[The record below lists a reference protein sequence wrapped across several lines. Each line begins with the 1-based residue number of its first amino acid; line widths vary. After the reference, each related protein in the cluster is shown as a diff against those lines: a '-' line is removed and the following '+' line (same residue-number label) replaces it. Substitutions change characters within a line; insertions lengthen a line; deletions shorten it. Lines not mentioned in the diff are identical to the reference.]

1 MGAPTRA
8 KNGLST
14 ADNAGSPLWSM
25 PQPDPTRVITFFE
38 DFCSGATTF
47 PIAASGLAAAS
58 AGGWTITVTEA
69 GAGNAASAFSGETG
83 GAIQLTADA
92 ADDDNI
98 FVQKKPAAFTLVAGK
113 KAFFKA
119 RFKISDATQSDF
131 VIGLQVVDTTPLAV
145 TDGIYFQK
153 DDGDAQLDVYCQ
165 KDASTGQTS
174 ATNIA
179 TVVSDTYLTVGWY
192 YDGVSSVRYF
202 VNDVQKGTLDAS
214 STYLPDTILAV
225 SFGFQNGEA
234 VAKVMTVDFIIAAVE
249 R

>member
-1 MGAPTRA
+1 MAAPTRS
-8 KNGLST
+8 KNGIST
-14 ADNAGSPLWSM
+14 ADNPGSPLWSM
-25 PQPDPTRVITFFE
+25 PNPDPTRLVSFFE

-47 PIAASGLAAAS
+47 PIATTGLAAAS

-69 GAGNAASAFSGETG
+69 GAGDAASAFSGETG
-83 GAIQLTADA
+83 GALTLTCDA
-92 ADDDNI
+92 ADNDNI
-98 FVQKKPAAFTLVAGK
+98 FVQKKPAAFTLAAGK

-119 RFKISDATQSDF
+119 RFKVSDATQSDF
-131 VIGLQVVDTTPLAV
+131 VIGLQVIDTTPLAV

-179 TVVSDTYLTVGWY
+179 TIADSTYLTVGWY
-192 YDGVSSVRYF
+192 YDGISSVRYY
-202 VNDVQKGTLDAS
+202 VNDVHKGTLDGS
-214 STYLPDTILAV
+214 STYLPDTVLAV
-225 SFGFQNGEA
+225 SFGIQNGEA
-234 VAKVMTVDFIIAAVE
+234 VAKVMTVDYIIAAVE